1 MYTPLL
7 YRLTALALGI
17 SLLAAP
23 AAALTPAVSAPAP
36 TSRAVDLT
44 SEYLR
49 FSAAAEGLHLSPDQ
63 KHVLWARMDDAL
75 LLRLEQGEAGPEELV
90 WLTLPHF
97 RSDRAERYAAWAA
110 SHPALTAQQVVTEV
124 NLDRDQ
130 AFYSSVRPVSDPRST
145 LVLVN
150 KHYALASDFAPEL
163 ELLGSGYGKGSLQ
176 PEAARQFRAMAD
188 AARADGI
195 SLRSVSAYRSYSTQR
210 YTYNTYLAQYS
221 QGVVDNFSA
230 RPGHSEHQTGLA
242 LDINAARTSAH
253 FENTAAYAWLQENC
267 ARFGFILRYPQDKTH
282 ITGYRFEPWHYRYV
296 GTAAAAVCMKEGL
309 TWEEFIAR
317 LPAEDPR
324 SVPPLLHAGALLN
337 LGDGALMLEGQA
349 YLSASALANA
359 VGLDMQWSAGR
370 LILDGRVVLSPGLY
384 AQADGAAV
392 RLVSPALLLEHQ
404 LYLTREDLAALL
416 GLDLTFL
423 LP

>member
-1 MYTPLL
+1 
-7 YRLTALALGI
+7 
-17 SLLAAP
+17 
-23 AAALTPAVSAPAP
+23 
-36 TSRAVDLT
+36 
-44 SEYLR
+44 
-49 FSAAAEGLHLSPDQ
+49 
-63 KHVLWARMDDAL
+63 
-75 LLRLEQGEAGPEELV
+75 
-90 WLTLPHF
+90 
-97 RSDRAERYAAWAA
+97 
-110 SHPALTAQQVVTEV
+110 
-124 NLDRDQ
+124 
-130 AFYSSVRPVSDPRST
+130 
-145 LVLVN
+145 
-150 KHYALASDFAPEL
+150 
-163 ELLGSGYGKGSLQ
+163 
-176 PEAARQFRAMAD
+176 
-188 AARADGI
+188 
-195 SLRSVSAYRSYSTQR
+195 
-210 YTYNTYLAQYS
+210 
-221 QGVVDNFSA
+221 VVDNFSA